1 MALHRI
7 MIAEGTLEPGVR
19 IDIVGDEA
27 QHAAR
32 VKRLVQ
38 GDPLELLDGRGGLA
52 SATLD
57 RIERR
62 VQDKQWSI
70 TARIERV
77 QRVPRT
83 TPHIEVW
90 SAVPKGPRLEE
101 MIEGLSQ
108 AGCALWRP
116 LLCERTIV
124 EPREGKLSRL
134 ERVTRESAKQCGR
147 AWILEIGEPISF
159 SDALMPGMPPNRPVT
174 LIADGAGSR
183 VSEALP
189 TPVTHARLLIG
200 PEGGFSEPELTDA
213 DRAGIQR
220 IRLGPHIL
228 RIELA
233 AVLGAALLIE
243 RLSNQSPPA
252 DS

>member
-7 MIAEGTLEPGVR
+7 MVAEGRLECGAACL
-19 IDIVGDEA
+19 IEGDEA

-32 VKRLVQ
+32 VKRLTE
-38 GDPLELLDGRGGLA
+38 GDPLELLDGRGRVA
-52 SATLD
+52 TATLE

-62 VQDKQWSI
+62 APNKQWSI
-70 TARIERV
+70 TARVHSVRLLPPVSPRIE
-77 QRVPRT
+77 
-83 TPHIEVW
+83 IW

-108 AGCALWRP
+108 TGCALWRP
-116 LLCERTIV
+116 LHCERTIV

-147 AWILEIGEPISF
+147 PWIMEIGEPISF
-159 SDALMPGMPPNRPVT
+159 REALQHPTTPDSPVT
-174 LIADGAGSR
+174 LLADATGSPAAAQGQIAAS
-183 VSEALP
+183 A
-189 TPVTHARLLIG
+189 TRLLIG
-200 PEGGFSEPELTDA
+200 PEGGFSDRELADA
-213 DRAGIQR
+213 DEARIPR

-233 AVLGAALLIE
+233 AILGAALLIN
-243 RLSNQSPPA
+243 RLALASN
-252 DS
+252 